1 MSIRKEVSGLQSKVS
16 GAVIAPVVLVLVGI
30 AVGVGGTLCVQYLLK
45 GDGTQLG
52 DGDLIS
58 IEDSVN
64 TSIITETDLT
74 SETPAPT
81 LPTEPSTKPFLF
93 ETSTLQV
100 VEITV
105 SGNEYLCNGES
116 YSIERI
122 LGAIS
127 VNDEEQTISII
138 DRNASL
144 KAYNTLIKAL
154 DAEGIHYTADNT

>member
-45 GDGTQLG
+45 GDGMQLG
-52 DGDLIS
+52 DGESIS
-58 IEDSVN
+58 IEDSVD
-64 TSIITETDLT
+64 TSVTSETDPT
-74 SETPAPT
+74 SETPVPT
-81 LPTEPSTKPFLF
+81 LPTEPSTEPFQL

-127 VNDEEQTISII
+127 VSDEKQTISII

-144 KAYNTLIKAL
+144 KAYNALIEAL
-154 DAEGIHYTADNT
+154 DTEGIHYTADNP

>member
-45 GDGTQLG
+45 GDGMQLG
-52 DGDLIS
+52 DGESIS
-58 IEDSVN
+58 IEDSVD
-64 TSIITETDLT
+64 TSVTTETDPT
-74 SETPAPT
+74 SETPVPT
-81 LPTEPSTKPFLF
+81 LP
-93 ETSTLQV
+93 TSTLQV

-127 VNDEEQTISII
+127 VSDEKQTISII

-144 KAYNTLIKAL
+144 KAYNALIEAL
-154 DAEGIHYTADNT
+154 DTEGIHYTADNP